1 MILVLHCNIMENNWF
16 TLNSDTFLWLKD
28 SVGLV
33 YNAEN
38 KRQFIF
44 YVSDKIKKI
53 CLQLLEVDN
62 LYTVGFS
69 DELIN
74 DNEINQWI
82 NSLIA
87 IQAGYLSLGIESDK
101 RPVSLKPILK
111 VQDDK
116 KYYEEQHKL
125 GFKGKILQNLHE
137 LTIYMN
143 GSEYGS
149 DEYFKQTIYPI
160 RSKLVLD
167 DLKVRSF
174 IKNSRN
180 FFLSNINLVGNPVS
194 YLGFERLISDIIEF
208 NIQCTIYIMLNDVR
222 DNIQKLK
229 KIEWSDNIR
238 FNILIDVSFDILCL
252 QDLPF
257 QYTMTF
263 LVFSE
268 SDFIQFSNLLDNFS
282 KTHDFR
288 FIPLY
293 NKENLSFF
301 ESNVFVEKEEMDKID
316 LSKNEIFIRQ
326 AFNIEDFGKLTV
338 LPDGNVY
345 ANVNMIPLGTI
356 DDSSYS
362 IVYKEFISGQ
372 SWFRLRDQVP
382 CDNCIYQWLC
392 PSPSNYEIVLDR
404 LNLCHVRNKE

>member
-1 MILVLHCNIMENNWF
+1 MKNNWF
-16 TLNSDTFLWLKD
+16 TLYGDVFLWLNENT
-28 SVGLV
+28 GLV

-38 KRQFIF
+38 KSRFIF
-44 YVSDKIKKI
+44 HLSDKIEKI
-53 CLQLLEVDN
+53 CYQLLEIEN
-62 LYTVGFS
+62 LYTVMLTDEEIS
-69 DELIN
+69 D
-74 DNEINQWI
+74 DEINQWI
-82 NSLIA
+82 NSLIT
-87 IQAGYLSLGIESDK
+87 IQAGYLSIDTELDK

-111 VQDDK
+111 IQDDK

-125 GFKGKILQNLHE
+125 GFRGKILQNLHE
-137 LTIYMN
+137 LTFYIN
-143 GSEYGS
+143 GSEYGNN
-149 DEYFKQTIYPI
+149 EYFKQTIYPI
-160 RSKLVLD
+160 KSQLVLD
-167 DLKVRSF
+167 DLKIRSF

-180 FFLSNINLVGNPVS
+180 LFLSNINLVGNPVS
-194 YLGFERLISDIIEF
+194 YFGFERLINDITDF
-208 NIQCTIYIMLNDVR
+208 HLQCTIHIMINDFL
-222 DNIQKLK
+222 DNIQEIVKNK
-229 KIEWSDNIR
+229 WPENIR
-238 FNILIDVSFDILCL
+238 FNIIIDTSFDTSCL
-252 QDLPF
+252 QDVPF
-257 QYTMTF
+257 RYTMTF
-263 LVFSE
+263 VVFSE
-268 SDFIQFSNLLDNFS
+268 NDFMQFSNLFDSFS
-282 KTHDFR
+282 ETHDSR

-301 ESNVFVEKEEMDKID
+301 ESNVFIEKEEMDKID

-356 DDSSYS
+356 DDSPYS

-404 LNLCHVRNKE
+404 LNLCHVRNRE